1 MPFKNILP
9 PPGLENNII
18 ENFYYGRFLILNFFE
33 FKILIVFLLSSFFF
47 IHKNKLDGWVM
58 IAIMLGILVYP
69 IIQHAIKHYFYLE
82 ILSLWSIAYLIQVIF
97 NFRKK

>member
-1 MPFKNILP
+1 
-9 PPGLENNII
+9 
-18 ENFYYGRFLILNFFE
+18 
-33 FKILIVFLLSSFFF
+33 
-47 IHKNKLDGWVM
+47 M